1 MTQIS
6 NIHEIEKIIGDMLV
20 KQSQLDK
27 SRIMNGLTP
36 RGADLSKFVTENV
49 KLSYDLFDTVIIFEI
64 LSSEAEN
71 INFTEQEAEGTD
83 IRENACFEAK
93 ITIYGNESMQMAKM
107 LKARFESEKVRY
119 DLLNS
124 GLYFIDD
131 SATQSMNEFV
141 NNTVWPRTDWSFR
154 IACEM
159 MFAQVDTMY
168 VIENA
173 DDINIEEA
181 KDSASD

>member
-1 MTQIS
+1 
-6 NIHEIEKIIGDMLV
+6 
-20 KQSQLDK
+20 
-27 SRIMNGLTP
+27 
-36 RGADLSKFVTENV
+36 
-49 KLSYDLFDTVIIFEI
+49 
-64 LSSEAEN
+64 
-71 INFTEQEAEGTD
+71 
-83 IRENACFEAK
+83 
-93 ITIYGNESMQMAKM
+93 MQMAKM

>member
-83 IRENACFEAK
+83 IRESACFEAK
-93 ITIYGNESMQMAKM
+93 IIIYGNESMQMAKK
-107 LKARFESEKVRY
+107 LKSRFESEKVRY

-124 GLYFIDD
+124 GLYLIDT
-131 SATQSMNEFV
+131 SYASSINEFV
-141 NNTVWPRTDWSFR
+141 NNTIWLRADWSFK

-159 MFAQVDTMY
+159 KYEQIDTMPE
-168 VIENA
+168 IEST
-173 DDINIEEA
+173 DDNYFIPGIYKTN
-181 KDSASD
+181 